1 MLQLIANLHPLG
13 GDAAART
20 PERQHPRGRSLVHR
34 VPCGARGTRDVFSG
48 MRLNFPSLDLI
59 YLDASLSTP
68 YPAQMASLINGDS
81 ERP

>member
-20 PERQHPRGRSLVHR
+20 PERQHPRGRSLVRR
-34 VPCGARGTRDVFSG
+34 VPCGARGTRVVFSG

-68 YPAQMASLINGDS
+68 YSAQMASLINGDP